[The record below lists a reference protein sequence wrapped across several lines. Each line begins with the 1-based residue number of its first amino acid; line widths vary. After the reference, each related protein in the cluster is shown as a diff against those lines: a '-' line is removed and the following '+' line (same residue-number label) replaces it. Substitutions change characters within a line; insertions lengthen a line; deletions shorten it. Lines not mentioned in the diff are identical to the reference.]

1 MLYVRA
7 ALLSA
12 VYTCSSAVCTI
23 KNICFLSS
31 KRVSLSLWVRVV
43 NLPSWQM
50 WYFSYLPSKSTSL
63 SSSLLNHSH
72 SLTEFVSGFQSSR
85 SRSEL
90 SCTSFT
96 LSPPRI
102 SLSLSLSLHMLF
114 QLLSLCVNLRISYH
128 IRTALKPQPKKIWF
142 EGVLILHISKMP
154 NMSYHQDV
162 KKQVAR
168 PWII

>member
-72 SLTEFVSGFQSSR
+72 RTDWICFRLSIISQSLWVVLHFIHLFP
-85 SRSEL
+85 L
-90 SCTSFT
+90 
-96 LSPPRI
+96 PA
-102 SLSLSLSLHMLF
+102 SLSLSLSPHAVSTYF
-114 QLLSLCVNLRISYH
+114 SLRKSENFISHTHGAQNHNLKN
-128 IRTALKPQPKKIWF
+128 LIWKST
-142 EGVLILHISKMP
+142 ILHISKCQIWVTIRML
-154 NMSYHQDV
+154 